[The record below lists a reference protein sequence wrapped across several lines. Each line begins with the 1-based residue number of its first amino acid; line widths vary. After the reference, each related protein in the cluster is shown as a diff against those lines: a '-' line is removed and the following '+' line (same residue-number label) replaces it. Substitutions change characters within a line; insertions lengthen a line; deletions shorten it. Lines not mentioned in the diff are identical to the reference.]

1 MMRLITQLDAA
12 LIATRAMNN
21 PESDL
26 RPNVNRMNPKER
38 AITDPGI
45 HHPTAETPLRKP
57 SSRGKDIDC
66 THSATG
72 RSPGKRS
79 RRAALTDI
87 ATDAAI
93 SSKKGKVSERTKKR
107 WEGTDGTSAKA

>member
-1 MMRLITQLDAA
+1 MMRLMTQLDAA
-12 LIATRAMNN
+12 LIATRAMNS

-38 AITDPGI
+38 VITDPGI
-45 HHPTAETPLRKP
+45 HHPNADTPLRNP
-57 SSRGKDIDC
+57 SSKGTDIDC

-79 RRAALTDI
+79 SRAAVSDMP
-87 ATDAAI
+87 TDAATR
-93 SSKKGKVSERTKKR
+93 SSRIKPRGLSRAQRKATNC
-107 WEGTDGTSAKA
+107 TSAAV